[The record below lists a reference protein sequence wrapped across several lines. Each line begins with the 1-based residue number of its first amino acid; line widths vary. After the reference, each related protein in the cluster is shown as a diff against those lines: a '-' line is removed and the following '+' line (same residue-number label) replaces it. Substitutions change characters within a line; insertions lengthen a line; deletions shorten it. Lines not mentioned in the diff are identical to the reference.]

1 MGNNSEASLS
11 RSWSQVG
18 AKLGPSWGQVGAKL
32 GSSWPKLGPSWG
44 QVGPSWGYVGSQG
57 GHLIQHEAKVGK
69 VRPKMLQLGAKITD
83 FVAILAV
90 PDVPKL
96 CWEYSF
102 SIVFV

>member
-1 MGNNSEASLS
+1 MRFNI
-11 RSWSQVG
+11 

-44 QVGPSWGYVGSQG
+44 QEGPSWGQVGPSWGYVGSRG